1 MGKASSAKKVA
12 RAARAGGN
20 RRPGQRRNLGF
31 PIIMVV
37 VVALGVG
44 LVGYA
49 RENRPANAEPTSQAS
64 NPEDFDHWHAAYGFY
79 LCDTFVR
86 TEPGPADVGED
97 ALGIHTHEDSVV
109 HIHPFIDSAGGSNA
123 TLGIFL
129 DQIGLEM
136 DNDSLTFP
144 DGEVWE
150 EGETMCGDQPG
161 RLVIAKWNDARDA
174 ESEDPNELI
183 TEDFGSIRFRQDLEA
198 YTIAFLPD
206 GDAVPARPGI
216 IASLEGLTDVLEA
229 PDLGGD
235 DSEPADGTDPAA
247 GDDDH
252 DDGDD
257 HDEGSSTTTVVEDG
271 EDDDATT
278 TTADEDEATTTTAGG

>member
-31 PIIMVV
+31 PITMVV

-44 LVGYA
+44 LVAYA
-49 RENRPANAEPTSQAS
+49 RENRTADAEPTSQAS
-64 NPEDFDHWHAAYGFY
+64 NPEDSDHWHAAFGFY
-79 LCDTFVR
+79 LCDSFVR
-86 TEPGPADVGED
+86 SEPGPADVGED
-97 ALGIHTHEDSVV
+97 ALGIHTHEDSVI
-109 HIHPFIDSAGGSNA
+109 HIHPFIDSAAGRNA
-123 TLGIFL
+123 TLGVFL
-129 DQIGLEM
+129 DQIDVEM
-136 DNDSLTFP
+136 SNDTLTFP

-150 EGETMCGDQPG
+150 EGETMCGDQEG
-161 RLVIAKWNDARDA
+161 RLVVAKWNDARDA

-183 TEDFGSIRFRQDLEA
+183 TEDFDGIRFRQDLEA

-206 GDAVPARPGI
+206 GEPVPARPGI

-235 DSEPADGTDPAA
+235 DADPADETDPADGE
-247 GDDDH
+247 DH

-257 HDEGSSTTTVVEDG
+257 HDDGSSTTTVVEDG
-271 EDDDATT
+271 ED
-278 TTADEDEATTTTAGG
+278 EATTTTAAG

>member
-31 PIIMVV
+31 PVTMVV
-37 VVALGVG
+37 VVALGIG
-44 LVGYA
+44 LVVYA
-49 RENRPANAEPTSQAS
+49 RDNRPANAEPTSQAS

-86 TEPGPADVGED
+86 GEPGPVDVGED
-97 ALGIHTHEDSVV
+97 ALGIHTHEDSVI
-109 HIHPFIDSAGGSNA
+109 HIHPFIDSAAGSNA
-123 TLGIFL
+123 TLDIFL
-129 DQIGLEM
+129 RQIGIEM
-136 DNDSLTFP
+136 DNDTLTFP

-150 EGETMCGDQPG
+150 EGETMCGDQEG

-216 IASLEGLTDVLEA
+216 IASLEGLTDVLDA

-235 DSEPADGTDPAA
+235 ETEPADGST
-247 GDDDH
+247 
-252 DDGDD
+252 
-257 HDEGSSTTTVVEDG
+257 TTTVVEDG
-271 EDDDATT
+271 EDEGDATT
-278 TTADEDEATTTTAGG
+278 TTADEDEATPTTTDG

>member
-31 PIIMVV
+31 PVTMFV
-37 VVALGVG
+37 VVALGIG
-44 LVGYA
+44 LVVYA
-49 RENRPANAEPTSQAS
+49 RENRTANAEPTSQAS
-64 NPEDFDHWHAAYGFY
+64 NPEDFDHWHAAFGFY

-86 TEPGPADVGED
+86 ADPGPADVGED
-97 ALGIHTHEDSVV
+97 ALGIHTHEDSVI
-109 HIHPFIDSAGGSNA
+109 HIHAFIDSAAGRNA

-129 DQIGLEM
+129 DQIGVEM
-136 DNDSLTFP
+136 SDDTLTFP

-161 RLVIAKWNDARDA
+161 RLVIAKWNDTRDA

-183 TEDFGSIRFRQDLEA
+183 SENFDSIRFRQDLEA
-198 YTIAFLPD
+198 FTIAFLPD

-235 DSEPADGTDPAA
+235 DTEPADGST
-247 GDDDH
+247 
-252 DDGDD
+252 
-257 HDEGSSTTTVVEDG
+257 TTTVVEDA
-271 EDDDATT
+271 EDVTETTAPADDGAENDATT
-278 TTADEDEATTTTAGG
+278 TTADEDDATTTTAGG